1 MERHLLLRM
10 SCCCLWRQDRTCSS
24 TVQEDDLPLIYEENI
39 DFVKSNKQIN
49 LEIKQMIEKE
59 EDVWKCKVC
68 GKHASSRPS
77 IQYHAKTHT
86 DGISVSCHIC
96 SKILTNKQTLRQHIS
111 GNHSE
116 LFSCD
121 ICGKA
126 GMKKANYYI
135 HKRNNHQI
143 KSAWTLKGPF
153 KTINPTNLGFWL
165 NLRWPPLPSE
175 L

>member
-1 MERHLLLRM
+1 MRHAG
-10 SCCCLWRQDRTCSS
+10 TC
-24 TVQEDDLPLIYEENI
+24 DI
-39 DFVKSNKQIN
+39 DVGMKKNRARS
-49 LEIKQMIEKE
+49 KE
-59 EDVWKCKVC
+59 EDPTI
-68 GKHASSRPS
+68 RPPVA

-121 ICGKA
+121 ICGKS
-126 GMKKANYYI
+126 GMKKANYYM

-143 KSAWTLKGPF
+143 KSA
-153 KTINPTNLGFWL
+153 
-165 NLRWPPLPSE
+165 
-175 L
+175 